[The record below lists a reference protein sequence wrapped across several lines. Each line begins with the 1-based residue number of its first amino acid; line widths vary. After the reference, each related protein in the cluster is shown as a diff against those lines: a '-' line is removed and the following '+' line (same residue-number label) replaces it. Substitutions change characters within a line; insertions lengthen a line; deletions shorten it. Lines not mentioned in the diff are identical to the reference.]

1 MQAGLV
7 RNYFFYF
14 FNLIS
19 KHFQATVSVG
29 YSAAFS
35 VDCVLP
41 SPVRQQTPPN
51 VAEVEVVEEVE
62 EVEVE
67 VEGVRPGTRR
77 LAVSA

>member
-51 VAEVEVVEEVE
+51 VAEEVEEEV

-67 VEGVRPGTRR
+67 VEGVRPGTQR

>member
-7 RNYFFYF
+7 RNYFFYS

-51 VAEVEVVEEVE
+51 VAEVVEVE
-62 EVEVE
+62 VVEVE
-67 VEGVRPGTRR
+67 VEGVRPGTQR

>member
-1 MQAGLV
+1 M
-7 RNYFFYF
+7 
-14 FNLIS
+14 
-19 KHFQATVSVG
+19 

-67 VEGVRPGTRR
+67 VEGVRPGTQR

>member
-1 MQAGLV
+1 MQADLV
-7 RNYFFYF
+7 RNYFLYF

-41 SPVRQQTPPN
+41 SPVRQQTPTN
-51 VAEVEVVEEVE
+51 VAEVVEVE
-62 EVEVE
+62 VEEVE
-67 VEGVRPGTRR
+67 VEGVRPGTQR